1 MMEMKQQRLDGSQS
15 SIDQEFEWKKRE
27 LDARMA
33 NLKNLKENNDR
44 KMQEIEIEKH
54 AIQIELLKNKEEKC
68 KMLEQVEK
76 NKCQIEAINTQLQQL
91 AQSKIEKNVVDVNSL
106 HSDSQD
112 FDDNLF
118 LMQLVTIFLHLD
130 NPPCW

>member
-1 MMEMKQQRLDGSQS
+1 
-15 SIDQEFEWKKRE
+15 
-27 LDARMA
+27 
-33 NLKNLKENNDR
+33 
-44 KMQEIEIEKH
+44 MQEIEIEKH